1 MSSAA
6 LASSSSAFAS
16 RRVARAVVA
25 RAPRRASPR
34 RRRRA
39 LVVESHNVSPGASSD
54 GGDADADARRRD
66 ERTDDVARAV
76 LEFHA
81 AEGNGNGARG
91 RGGERVVPLASF
103 ARRYGWSESRAEGVL
118 WQSDVPARA
127 FGVLPVAD
135 EDGTST
141 GAARAARTVD
151 AAVAYEGMWR
161 TFVETDAVVDALAR
175 ATARG
180 DGDGDGDGARKPARG
195 HLTKRRAFDDALA
208 SLRRDHPAS
217 CFPEGGASLAAGASS
232 TTARWNEFLRALR
245 RRYGASASAW
255 PFALLTKKIKRRRV
269 YACAAAAS
277 FDAEGWTAA
286 GWDVV
291 LRGDARVERGG
302 FGVRGGIGRGGSDAS
317 PVAAAKAAVAA
328 ASEAGGGGGERVRE
342 RRRGAS
348 GGARSDGRAAG
359 SRGRRRG
366 RSWRRRRRGR
376 RLSRRRRREKKR
388 RKRKRRRRRRRK
400 RRRGDGRRRRDRRE
414 EQRRRARHDAR
425 GASTPRASGRV
436 VMRAPR
442 RKVHPKCAST
452 SALLER
458 RKRTLC
464 SVRLVAFV
472 GARVPVAP
480 RRRRVLSA
488 RALFAVAVVIFVAIV
503 AIVVVVVSPRPR
515 SPSLASSR
523 PLASPPRP
531 RGT

>member
-16 RRVARAVVA
+16 RRVARASSLVRRAARRRVVVVA
-25 RAPRRASPR
+25 RSSSNLTTSP
-34 RRRRA
+34 
-39 LVVESHNVSPGASSD
+39 PGASSD

-195 HLTKRRAFDDALA
+195 HLTKRRALDDALA

-328 ASEAGGGGGERVRE
+328 ASEAAAAAANEYENDDAARLAALEAMDARRV
-342 RRRGAS
+342 A
-348 GGARSDGRAAG
+348 RAATWKVVETTETWEASFAAAAAG
-359 SRGRRRG
+359 
-366 RSWRRRRRGR
+366 
-376 RLSRRRRREKKR
+376 
-388 RKRKRRRRRRRK
+388 
-400 RRRGDGRRRRDRRE
+400 E
-414 EQRRRARHDAR
+414 EEEEEEDEEEEEEEEEEEATAAAAAIVAKNNVVAPAMTPAERRRRARL
-425 GASTPRASGRV
+425 GAW
-436 VMRAPR
+436 
-442 RKVHPKCAST
+442 
-452 SALLER
+452 
-458 RKRTLC
+458 
-464 SVRLVAFV
+464 
-472 GARVPVAP
+472 
-480 RRRRVLSA
+480 
-488 RALFAVAVVIFVAIV
+488 
-503 AIVVVVVSPRPR
+503 
-515 SPSLASSR
+515 
-523 PLASPPRP
+523 
-531 RGT
+531 